1 MTCATYGIRKRP
13 TGQCV
18 FFYTVGLES
27 CVNIKISGELFII
40 LITGFLT

>member
-27 CVNIKISGELFII
+27 CVNNKISGELFII